1 VRKAI
6 LGILATAIL
15 AAVCWASGDP
25 WKEKP
30 YTQWDDKDVQK
41 IMSDSPWMR
50 TVIVAA
56 DWNKGGGGGYD
67 MPGDNPRPAA
77 PSGGGGGGMGKP
89 GSAGGGGGGGSAPSG
104 GGGYGGDDS
113 GPSIPQAQ
121 FSVYWMSSRTMR
133 AALGRRQVLHSG
145 RDAAEVDAFVSKPM
159 DEYEIVLQ
167 GRDMNPF
174 VNNDEKFFQANA
186 LLEVKKSKDKIAPSR
201 VTLERGADGKTVTGA
216 FFYFPKK
223 SASGENEIAPDEK
236 GVTFSVKLG
245 KTTLKADFDP
255 RKMDDQKGSD
265 L

>member
-1 VRKAI
+1 
-6 LGILATAIL
+6 
-15 AAVCWASGDP
+15 
-25 WKEKP
+25 
-30 YTQWDDKDVQK
+30 
-41 IMSDSPWMR
+41 
-50 TVIVAA
+50 
-56 DWNKGGGGGYD
+56 
-67 MPGDNPRPAA
+67 
-77 PSGGGGGGMGKP
+77 MGKP
-89 GSAGGGGGGGSAPSG
+89 GSGGGGGGGSAPSG

-113 GPSIPQAQ
+113 GASIPQAQ

-133 AALGRRQVLHSG
+133 AALGRRQVLHAG
-145 RDAAEVDAFVSKPM
+145 RDAAEVEAFVSKPL
-159 DEYEIVLQ
+159 DEYEIVVQ
-167 GRDMNPF
+167 GRDMSPF

-245 KTTLKADFDP
+245 KSTLKTDFDP